1 MSGNLSRSMRENYDT
16 HGVDEYYKI
25 VGSSYRNPHFPGIK
39 QCINILMN
47 KWWQHEH
54 QPNEKGVLICDL
66 ACGSGE
72 VTIALQEWW
81 SACRNHPAPT
91 CGSGEVTV
99 ALQEWW
105 AACQNHPAPSACNP
119 IVPRPAV
126 SRPAVSPPRPVVSPP
141 TPVSRPAISRPQAP
155 SFPRISSAEPPLR
168 IVATDPYTSDAYHT
182 RTGLPC
188 IAMSFHD
195 VAVEGLPDSSK
206 VLLPHES
213 GAGNESQAGDE
224 PTVEEI
230 DSVATEQVTH
240 PEDRE
245 PYDIVICSFALHL
258 LTNPGSLYELLSALS
273 YGARWLVV
281 LEPHKK
287 PEVCLS
293 DISPALYQPVC
304 RSKTD
309 GDGHFGTLR
318 HGKEFREEREILS
331 KRGYIVEYIRVQI
344 LELRAGTFEALLSD
358 PMGSEV
364 KK

>member
-39 QCINILMN
+39 HCINILMN

-54 QPNEKGVLICDL
+54 QSSEHGVLICDL

-72 VTIALQEWW
+72 VT
-81 SACRNHPAPT
+81 
-91 CGSGEVTV
+91 V

-105 AACQNHPAPSACNP
+105 ATCQGQRQPAPSVSNP
-119 IVPRPAV
+119 IVPRPTV
-126 SRPAVSPPRPVVSPP
+126 SRPVVSPPRPVVSPP

-155 SFPRISSAEPPLR
+155 SFPRISPTEPPLR

-206 VLLPHES
+206 VLVVHES
-213 GAGNESQAGDE
+213 GDESKAGEETDQAE
-224 PTVEEI
+224 
-230 DSVATEQVTH
+230 TEQVSH

-245 PYDIVICSFALHL
+245 LYDLVICSFALHL
-258 LTNPGSLYELLSALS
+258 LTTPGTLYELLSALS

-287 PEVCLS
+287 PE
-293 DISPALYQPVC
+293 I
-304 RSKTD
+304 KD
-309 GDGHFGTLR
+309 GWGWTLWDVTTWQGVQGR
-318 HGKEFREEREILS
+318 EGDFIKER
-331 KRGYIVEYIRVQI
+331 
-344 LELRAGTFEALLSD
+344 
-358 PMGSEV
+358 
-364 KK
+364 

>member
-47 KWWQHEH
+47 
-54 QPNEKGVLICDL
+54 N
-66 ACGSGE
+66 GE

-81 SACRNHPAPT
+81 SACRNHPAP
-91 CGSGEVTV
+91 
-99 ALQEWW
+99 
-105 AACQNHPAPSACNP
+105 SACNP
-119 IVPRPAV
+119 IAPRPAV
-126 SRPAVSPPRPVVSPP
+126 SRPAVSAPRPVVSPP

-213 GAGNESQAGDE
+213 GARNESQAAAGDK
-224 PTVEEI
+224 PTVEET

-258 LTNPGSLYELLSALS
+258 LTNPGPLYELLSALS